1 MKLSIIMPVLDEAA
15 EIEAALQAL
24 APFRARGVEVI
35 VVDGG
40 SSDGTPERARP
51 LADRVIAAPRGRAAQ
66 MNAGATAAQGDVLLV
81 PARRHA
87 AAGQRRPAG
96 ARRSGA
102 FRALLGPLRR
112 AI

>member
-1 MKLSIIMPVLDEAA
+1 MKLSIVMPVLDEARRSRPLCERWRLFA
-15 EIEAALQAL
+15 Q
-24 APFRARGVEVI
+24 RGVEVI
-35 VVDGG
+35 VADGG

-51 LADRVIAAPRGRAAQ
+51 LADHVIAAPRGRAAQ
-66 MNAGATAAQGDVLLV
+66 MNAGAAAARATCSF

-102 FRALLGPLRR
+102 FWALLGPLRR
-112 AI
+112 AF